1 MSNINKYNDN
11 FVMYVPK
18 IIHDNWKI
26 NDKGK
31 VLLILDKHNII
42 TKFSSW
48 MLNMDINKDIEF
60 DELSTSAWLNID
72 GERSILEIA
81 LLQKYNTDD
90 SFDDALTRLV
100 YFMNYIY
107 KNKWIAYKKIKN
119 MDNIDIINIID
130 KI

>member
-26 NDKGK
+26 NDEGK

-48 MLNMDINKDIEF
+48 MLNKDINKDIASRHRVVQEPHSA
-60 DELSTSAWLNID
+60 EL
-72 GERSILEIA
+72 
-81 LLQKYNTDD
+81 
-90 SFDDALTRLV
+90 
-100 YFMNYIY
+100 Y
-107 KNKWIAYKKIKN
+107 KG
-119 MDNIDIINIID
+119 
-130 KI
+130 